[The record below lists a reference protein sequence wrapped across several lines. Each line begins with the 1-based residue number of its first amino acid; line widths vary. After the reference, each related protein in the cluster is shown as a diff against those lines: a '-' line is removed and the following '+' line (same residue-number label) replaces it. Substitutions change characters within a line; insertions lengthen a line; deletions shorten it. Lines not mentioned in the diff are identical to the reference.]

1 MREANNIAEVAA
13 LSPDYMGFIF
23 IESSPRFIGE
33 AFDTK
38 DLSSIAARTKKIGV
52 FANADVVTM
61 TDSVKRFGLDGIQL
75 HGEESR
81 EVVYGL
87 RKVAPQLEILKALPI
102 RGVSSFVRLHE
113 YEDVVDFFLLDGQE
127 PGSGRPFDWSILDSY
142 VSPRDF
148 FLAGGVSAGD
158 VNRIRSIATRVK
170 SLRGIDVNSRVEI
183 SPGVKSIELIREV
196 LEGVR
201 V

>member
-1 MREANNIAEVAA
+1 MA
-13 LSPDYMGFIF
+13 
-23 IESSPRFIGE
+23 
-33 AFDTK
+33 
-38 DLSSIAARTKKIGV
+38 
-52 FANADVVTM
+52 
-61 TDSVKRFGLDGIQL
+61 DSVKRFGLDGIQL

-81 EVVYGL
+81 EVVCGL
-87 RKVAPQLEILKALPI
+87 RKVAPEVEILKAFPI
-102 RGVSSFVRLHE
+102 HGVSSFMRLQE

-127 PGSGRPFDWSILDSY
+127 PGSGMSFDWSILDSY
-142 VSPRDF
+142 LSHRDF